1 MPWLRAGC
9 NKSGVWGT
17 ELPGLRCID
26 AARQG
31 NNFSMKYIILLGDG
45 MADRPHAMLGGKTCL
60 EAAKT
65 PNLDQLATAGQVG
78 MVHTVPD
85 GFSPGSDVAN
95 LTVMGY
101 DPRKYYTGRS
111 PLEAASIGVE
121 LAPEDVAFRCNL
133 VTLRI
138 TGGMTAGGGRRAV
151 MEDFSAGHISSQEAR
166 ALIEEVDGRLGTD
179 RIRFYPGVSYRHL
192 MVWKGGNDGI
202 ECTPPH
208 DIQDKEIQDYL
219 ARGEGDETI
228 NRLMEASVDLLTAH
242 PVNRKRLENGKRAAN
257 SIWLWGQ
264 GRRPSM
270 PTFREKYGLEGAMIS
285 AVDLTKGIGIYAGFE
300 VIDVP
305 GATGWI
311 DTNYVGKAE
320 HALWALKTRD
330 IVYVHVEAPDEAG
343 HTGDLKNKMKAIED
357 FDEFIVGNIMHGMK
371 QFDEYRI
378 LVLPDHPTPLEL
390 RTHSSEP
397 VPFVLFD
404 NRQERT
410 GDPVH
415 YDERIALRK
424 DALIFKEGYQLMDYF
439 LKK

>member
-1 MPWLRAGC
+1 
-9 NKSGVWGT
+9 
-17 ELPGLRCID
+17 
-26 AARQG
+26 
-31 NNFSMKYIILLGDG
+31 MKYIILLGDG
-45 MADRPHAMLGGKTCL
+45 MADSPLAELGNKTCL
-60 EAAKT
+60 QAART

-78 MVHTVPD
+78 IVHTIPE
-85 GFSPGSDVAN
+85 GFPPGSDVAN
-95 LTVMGY
+95 LSVMGY

-121 LAPEDVAFRCNL
+121 LAAADVAFRCNL
-133 VTLRI
+133 VTLRVS
-138 TGGMTAGGGRRAV
+138 GAKAGAAAGRTAV

-166 ALIEEVDGRLGTD
+166 LLIEDLDSKLGNE

-192 MVWKGGNDGI
+192 MVWKGGREHI

-208 DIQDKEIQDYL
+208 DIQGKNIQDYL
-219 ARGEGDETI
+219 PRGECDEVI
-228 NRLMEASVDLLTAH
+228 NALMEDSMDLLLSH
-242 PVNRKRLENGKRAAN
+242 PVNKARQESGKRQAN

-300 VIDVP
+300 VINVP

-320 HALWALKTRD
+320 HALWALRTKD

-357 FDEFIVGNIMHGMK
+357 FDEFIVGNIIHGMK

-378 LVLPDHPTPLEL
+378 LALPDHPTPLAT
-390 RTHSSEP
+390 RTHSNEP
-397 VPFVLFD
+397 VPFVMYD
-404 NRQERT
+404 NRRERAGST
-410 GDPVH
+410 VS
-415 YDERIALRK
+415 YDERIADRK
-424 DALIFKEGYQLMDYF
+424 DALVFKDGYTLMDHF
-439 LKK
+439 LKA